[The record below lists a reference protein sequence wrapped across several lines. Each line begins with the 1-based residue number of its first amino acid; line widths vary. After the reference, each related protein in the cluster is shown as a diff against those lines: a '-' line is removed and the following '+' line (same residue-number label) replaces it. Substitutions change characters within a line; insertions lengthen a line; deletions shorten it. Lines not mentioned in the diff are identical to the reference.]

1 MVAPSWSVT
10 VTVAPGSPVPVMVG
24 VLSVRVDP
32 SVGAV
37 MTGAVGAL
45 VSTVMVTGADGG
57 ETFPAGS
64 VWVAVSVVSP
74 CGSGVVGVTDQVPP
88 APTVV
93 VPMVAPVP
101 SLTVTVAPGSPV
113 PLMVG
118 VVSLVDEPSTGAVI
132 TGAAGAVVSTV
143 KLTGADGGETFPAG
157 SVWVAVSVVVP
168 CGSGVVGV
176 TNHVPPASTVAVPM
190 VAPVPSVTVTVAPG
204 SPVPVIVGVVSLVDD
219 PSVGAVMTGA
229 AGAVVSIV
237 KVTGAETGETLP
249 AGSAWVAVTVTA
261 PSASGV
267 IGVSYHAPPRPT
279 VAVPI
284 GVPPALT
291 VTVAPGSPVPVMVG
305 VLSVRVDPS
314 VGAVMTGAVGALVST
329 VMVTGAEGGET
340 FPAGSVW
347 VAIRVVSPWGSG
359 VVGVSD
365 QVPPAPTVADPI
377 GVPPAVTV
385 TVAPASPVP
394 LTVGVSSL
402 VTDPSTG
409 AVITGAA
416 GAAVSTVM
424 VTGAEGKELFP
435 AGSVWVAVRVVSPSG
450 SGVVGVTDH
459 VPPASTV
466 VVPIGLPSWSVT
478 VTVAPGSPVPVMV
491 GVLSFVDDPS
501 AGAVI
506 TGAAGGVV
514 STVKVTGAEGAE
526 TLPARSA
533 WVAVSVVAPSGSGVV
548 GVSDHA
554 PPASTV
560 AVPIGAPP
568 ALTVTVAPGSPV
580 PVIVGVLSVVVE
592 PSAGAVITGAA
603 GVAVSIVKVTGAD
616 VGEML
621 PARSAW
627 IAVMVVGP
635 SGSGAAGV

>member
-64 VWVAVSVVSP
+64 VWVAVSVVVP

-118 VVSLVDEPSTGAVI
+118 VVSLVDEPSTGAVM

-143 KLTGADGGETFPAG
+143 KVTGAEGGETFPAG

-176 TNHVPPASTVAVPM
+176 TDHVPPASTVAVPM

-219 PSVGAVMTGA
+219 PSVGAVITGA
-229 AGAVVSIV
+229 AGAVVATV

-267 IGVSYHAPPRPT
+267 VGVSDHVPPSAT

-284 GVPPALT
+284 VAPPA
-291 VTVAPGSPVPVMVG
+291 A
-305 VLSVRVDPS
+305 
-314 VGAVMTGAVGALVST
+314 
-329 VMVTGAEGGET
+329 
-340 FPAGSVW
+340 
-347 VAIRVVSPWGSG
+347 
-359 VVGVSD
+359 
-365 QVPPAPTVADPI
+365 
-377 GVPPAVTV
+377 
-385 TVAPASPVP
+385 
-394 LTVGVSSL
+394 
-402 VTDPSTG
+402 
-409 AVITGAA
+409 
-416 GAAVSTVM
+416 
-424 VTGAEGKELFP
+424 
-435 AGSVWVAVRVVSPSG
+435 
-450 SGVVGVTDH
+450 
-459 VPPASTV
+459 
-466 VVPIGLPSWSVT
+466 VT
-478 VTVAPGSPVPVMV
+478 VTVAPGSPVPPMV

-506 TGAAGGVV
+506 TGAVGALV
-514 STVKVTGAEGAE
+514 STVKVTGADGGE
-526 TLPARSA
+526 TFPAGSG
-533 WVAVSVVAPSGSGVV
+533 WVAVSVVVPCGSGVV
-548 GVSDHA
+548 GVTNHV

-560 AVPIGAPP
+560 AVPMVAPVP
-568 ALTVTVAPGSPV
+568 SVTV
-580 PVIVGVLSVVVE
+580 
-592 PSAGAVITGAA
+592 
-603 GVAVSIVKVTGAD
+603 
-616 VGEML
+616 
-621 PARSAW
+621 
-627 IAVMVVGP
+627 
-635 SGSGAAGV
+635 